1 MRGESNQN
9 VAATTRQAV
18 VRFIVSIANR
28 FFFLVVSCGAAQDLA
43 WQDRSKEDRMEE
55 GSDVEPSKVQARSFR
70 KEIEQGV
77 FENTRSMKRQH
88 VGHVREFDRTEK
100 SVLET
105 IETSPKKTTQN
116 TRDGLENHLLG
127 CHFAVKIHLKSL
139 PERSG
144 APLERPGVSWSAPRT
159 VLGCS

>member
-55 GSDVEPSKVQARSFR
+55 GSPVEPSKVQARSFR

-88 VGHVREFDRTEK
+88 VGHVREFDRTDK
-100 SVLET
+100 SMCGT
-105 IETSPKKTTQN
+105 IKTSSKKQRKTP
-116 TRDGLENHLLG
+116 
-127 CHFAVKIHLKSL
+127 A
-139 PERSG
+139 
-144 APLERPGVSWSAPRT
+144 RP
-159 VLGCS
+159 